1 VKFYIWLE
9 RTGWPRSYLGK
20 ILLVAF
26 VGVHIPLIGAVGYL
40 LLTGEHPLADLVGVL
55 LTLLGA
61 TLVGTIAT
69 MASMYALLSPVR
81 EAANAMNRYLRDR
94 TVPQLPIGLRDEA
107 GTLLSNVQEGVTR
120 MDAALDAATGQ
131 AEQAS
136 RQLREKFQLLAR
148 MSHEFRT
155 PLNHII
161 GFAEM
166 MSSEALGPLGQP
178 AYKGYA
184 GDIGQSGGRLLDL
197 LQSVLELSAAE
208 SGELPLHPKASPLR
222 EAIDSATAR
231 AHLMAMQ
238 YRVSIRASI
247 ARDATVY
254 ADQRALKQILLH
266 GLQAAIETA
275 GEGRSVAIRVAAAT
289 ERAEV
294 EISHDGPSWRMDDL
308 PPELVAATNS
318 RAAATDSAGI
328 RSSSPLALRL
338 SLVRSLVQ
346 ACGGA
351 LSAYASDAGGG
362 LRISLPT
369 AAGAHA

>member
-1 VKFYIWLE
+1 MRFYLWLE
-9 RTGWPRSYLGK
+9 QIGWPRSYLGK
-20 ILLVAF
+20 ILLVSF
-26 VGVHIPLIGAVGYL
+26 IGVHIPLIVAVGYL
-40 LLTGEHPLADLVGVL
+40 LLTGDHPLGDLVGVL
-55 LTLLGA
+55 VALLLA

-69 MASMYALLSPVR
+69 MASMYALLSPIR
-81 EAANAMNRYLRDR
+81 EAATAINHYLRDR
-94 TVPQLPIGLRDEA
+94 TVPQLPVGLPDEA
-107 GTLLSNVQEGVTR
+107 GRLMANVQEGVTR

-184 GDIGQSGGRLLDL
+184 GDIGSSGGRLLDL

-208 SGELPLHPKASPLR
+208 SGDLPLHPKATALR
-222 EAIDSATAR
+222 EAIEGATAR
-231 AHLMAMQ
+231 AHLMAQQ
-238 YRVSIRASI
+238 YRVRISASI

-266 GLQAAIETA
+266 GLHAAIETA
-275 GEGRSVAIRVAAAT
+275 GEGRQIAIRAANAT
-289 ERAEV
+289 DRAEV
-294 EISHDGPSWRMDDL
+294 EISHDGASWRIDDL
-308 PPELVAATNS
+308 PPELHAGTAG
-318 RAAATDSAGI
+318 RPAATDSGGI
-328 RSSSPLALRL
+328 GSSSPLALRL
-338 SLVRSLVQ
+338 SLVRSLVT

-351 LSAYASDAGGG
+351 LSAYASDSGGG
-362 LRISLPT
+362 LRISLP
-369 AAGAHA
+369 AAARA